1 MKEKQ
6 EISSATEGVILCNYI
21 FLVRRNSGRGIQV
34 TVEKHR
40 SATVTLEIVV
50 TIQTRLVLC
59 LRGKCNISEA
69 QTTDES
75 GRNINHSFPSSD
87 LMSHGNKPWLK
98 PELPNGCKHG

>member
-1 MKEKQ
+1 M
-6 EISSATEGVILCNYI
+6 T
-21 FLVRRNSGRGIQV
+21 F
-34 TVEKHR
+34 EKHR

-75 GRNINHSFPSSD
+75 GRNINHSFPSPD
-87 LMSHGNKPWLK
+87 LMSHRGESRGLNLSYQMVASMAECDETGDLSRMWTHNHPL
-98 PELPNGCKHG
+98 